1 MLPDFPTGDIIKG
14 SVTVDPDGFPL
25 VYSGLARQQLPR
37 RSRSTGGKPTELWR
51 LPANAVSPT
60 MWNNDWDGAALVIDD
75 YLFEGGENSQ
85 FHIVKL
91 NRAYGPDGKVT
102 VNPQLVFHAPGWDQ
116 ELLNNIGDK
125 DVSIENSVAIVGN
138 TVYFANSGGLVQGWD
153 IAALEGGGTPTR
165 VFRFWTG
172 DDTDASVVAD
182 DEGYLYVASEYERKN
197 ARSKEVG
204 QLMKLDPASPTTPS
218 SGRITTSR
226 SAMRAPPACGRR
238 PRCTR
243 TSSSRPPTTAR

>member
-1 MLPDFPTGDIIKG
+1 
-14 SVTVDPDGFPL
+14 
-25 VYSGLARQQLPR
+25 
-37 RSRSTGGKPTELWR
+37 
-51 LPANAVSPT
+51 
-60 MWNNDWDGAALVIDD
+60 MWNNDWDGAPLVIDD

-91 NRAYGPDGKVT
+91 NRVYGPDGKVT

-138 TVYFANSGGLVQGWD
+138 AVYFANSGGLVQGWD
-153 IAALEGGGTPTR
+153 ISALEGGGTPTR

-182 DEGYLYVASEYERKN
+182 DEGYPL
-197 ARSKEVG
+197 
-204 QLMKLDPASPTTPS
+204 
-218 SGRITTSR
+218 
-226 SAMRAPPACGRR
+226 RAAPQGRR
-238 PRCTR
+238 DVEVRAAHRAAARRPKTLTGRRQAATTNR
-243 TSSSRPPTTAR
+243 WRSSRAARW